1 MSKSYLMNTY
11 GRFDVTF
18 EKGKGTKLYDENGNE
33 YIDFV
38 SGVAVNC
45 LGHCHPSI
53 VNAIKDQSSK
63 LMHVSNYYWN
73 ESAMK
78 LTEVLCTHSD
88 FDKVFMCNSGTEAIE
103 AGLKLARKYGS
114 IHGGKD
120 KKEIIYM
127 NNSFHGRTMGS
138 LSVTG
143 QPKYQESFRPL
154 IGDVKGVNFN
164 DENDIKE
171 KISSKT
177 CAVIIEPIQGEG
189 GIIPAKKEYL
199 ELLRKLCDENNALLI
214 FDEVQ
219 CGMGRT
225 GSLFAYQKFGVVPDI
240 VCIAKALGGG
250 FPIGAMLAKEDAA
263 AAFVPGDHGNTY
275 GGNPL
280 ACSVALAVLNELIN
294 NKIVEVNVNE
304 KSKYLFDK
312 LNALKEKYKAI
323 NDVRGMGL
331 LIGVSV
337 DSNVKDIINKCF
349 ENKLLLITAGKD
361 VIRFLPPLNVS
372 FDEIDKVLSIF
383 EKSLSQ
389 C

>member
-11 GRFDVTF
+11 GRFNVTF
-18 EKGKGTKLYDENGNE
+18 DKGEGTKLYDKDGNE

-45 LGHCHPSI
+45 LGHCNPSI
-53 VNAIKDQSSK
+53 VKAIEEQSSK

-73 ESAMK
+73 ENAME
-78 LTEVLCTHSD
+78 LTEILCKNSE

-103 AGLKLARKYGS
+103 AGLKLARKYALL
-114 IHGGKD
+114 HGD
-120 KKEIIYM
+120 ENKKEIIYM
-127 NNSFHGRTMGS
+127 DNSFHGRTMGA

-143 QPKYQESFRPL
+143 QPKYQESFKPL
-154 IGDVKGVNFN
+154 IGAVKSVKFN
-164 DENDIKE
+164 DLDDIKQ

-177 CAVIIEPIQGEG
+177 AAVIVEPIQGEG

-199 ELLRKLCDENNALLI
+199 KLLRDLCDENNALLI

-219 CGMGRT
+219 CGMGRV
-225 GSLFAYQKFGVVPDI
+225 GSLFAYQKFEVVPDI

-250 FPIGAMLAKEDAA
+250 FPIGAMLAKESVASS
-263 AAFVPGDHGNTY
+263 FVPGDHGNTY

-280 ACSVALAVLNELIN
+280 ACAVAIAVLKELVD
-294 NKIVEVNVNE
+294 KKVVEINVNE

-312 LNALKEKYKAI
+312 LMTLKEKYKVI

-331 LIGVSV
+331 LIGVEV
-337 DSNVKDIINKCF
+337 ACDVKKIINKCF
-349 ENKLLLITAGKD
+349 ESKLLLITAGKN
-361 VIRFLPPLNVS
+361 VVRFLPPLNVS
-372 FDEIDKVLSIF
+372 FEEIDKALGIF
-383 EKSLSQ
+383 EESIK
-389 C
+389 

>member
-18 EKGKGTKLYDENGNE
+18 VKGKGTKLYDDKGNE

-53 VNAIKDQSSK
+53 VNAIKEQSSK

-143 QPKYQESFRPL
+143 QPKYQESFKPL
-154 IGDVKGVNFN
+154 IGGVKSVDFN

-189 GIIPAKKEYL
+189 GIVPAKKEYL
-199 ELLRKLCDENNALLI
+199 QLLRKLCNENGALLI

-250 FPIGAMLAKEDAA
+250 FPIGAMLAKENVAS
-263 AAFVPGDHGNTY
+263 AFVPGDHGNTY

-280 ACSVALAVLNELIN
+280 ACSIALAVLNELIN
-294 NKIVEVNVNE
+294 NKVVEVNVNE

-312 LNALKEKYKAI
+312 LNALKKKYKVI

-337 DSNVKDIINKCF
+337 NCNVKDIVNKCF
-349 ENKLLLITAGKD
+349 ENKLLLITAGED
-361 VIRFLPPLNVS
+361 VVRFLPPLNVS
-372 FDEIDKVLSIF
+372 FDEIDKAVSIF
-383 EKSLSQ
+383 EKSL
-389 C
+389 

>member
-18 EKGKGTKLYDENGNE
+18 VKGKGTKLYDDKGNE

-53 VNAIKDQSSK
+53 VNAIKEQSSK

-143 QPKYQESFRPL
+143 QPKYQESFKPL
-154 IGDVKGVNFN
+154 IGGVKSVDFN

-189 GIIPAKKEYL
+189 GIVPAKKEYL
-199 ELLRKLCDENNALLI
+199 QLLRKLCNENGALLI

-250 FPIGAMLAKEDAA
+250 FPIGAMLAKENVAS
-263 AAFVPGDHGNTY
+263 AFVPGDHGNTY

-280 ACSVALAVLNELIN
+280 ACSIALAVLNELIN
-294 NKIVEVNVNE
+294 NKVVEVNVNE

-312 LNALKEKYKAI
+312 LNALKKKYKVI

-337 DSNVKDIINKCF
+337 NCNVKDIVNKCF
-349 ENKLLLITAGKD
+349 ENKLLLITAGED
-361 VIRFLPPLNVS
+361 VVRFLPPLNVS
-372 FDEIDKVLSIF
+372 FDEIDKAVSLF
-383 EKSLSQ
+383 EKSLS
-389 C
+389 

>member
-18 EKGKGTKLYDENGNE
+18 EKGEGTKLYDKEGNE
-33 YIDFV
+33 YLDFV

-45 LGHCHPSI
+45 LGHCNPVI
-53 VNAIKDQSSK
+53 VNTIKEQSSK
-63 LMHVSNYYWN
+63 LMHISNYYWN
-73 ESAMK
+73 ENAMK
-78 LTEVLCTHSD
+78 LTEILCKNSD

-114 IHGGKD
+114 IHGGEE

-127 NNSFHGRTMGS
+127 ENSFHGRTMGA

-154 IGDVKGVNFN
+154 IGDVKSVKFN
-164 DENDIKE
+164 DEEDIKI
-171 KISSKT
+171 KISKNT
-177 CAVIIEPIQGEG
+177 AAVIVEPIQGEG

-199 ELLRKLCDENNALLI
+199 KLLRELCDENGAVLI

-225 GSLFAYQKFGVVPDI
+225 GKLFAYEKFGVVPDI

-250 FPIGAMLAKEDAA
+250 FPIGAMVAKENVAA
-263 AAFVPGDHGNTY
+263 SFVPGDHGNTY

-280 ACSVALAVLNELIN
+280 ACAVATSVLGELIDK
-294 NKIVEVNVNE
+294 KIIEVNVNE
-304 KSKYLFDK
+304 KSGYLFDK
-312 LNALKEKYKAI
+312 LKKLKEKYHI
-323 NDVRGMGL
+323 ISDVRGMGL
-331 LIGVSV
+331 LVGVEIKS
-337 DSNVKDIINKCF
+337 DIKKIINTCF
-349 ENKLLLITAGKD
+349 ENKLLLITAGAN

-372 FDEIDKVLSIF
+372 FEEIDKALSIF
-383 EKSLSQ
+383 EKAL
-389 C
+389 

>member
-18 EKGKGTKLYDENGNE
+18 VKGKGTKLYDDKGNE
-33 YIDFV
+33 YTDFV

-53 VNAIKDQSSK
+53 VNAIKEQSSK

-73 ESAMK
+73 ESAME

-114 IHGGKD
+114 IHGGQD

-154 IGDVKGVNFN
+154 IGGVKSVNFN

-189 GIIPAKKEYL
+189 GIVPANKEYL
-199 ELLRKLCDENNALLI
+199 QLLRKLCNENGALLI

-250 FPIGAMLAKEDAA
+250 FPIGAMLAKENVAS
-263 AAFVPGDHGNTY
+263 AFVPGDHGNTY

-294 NKIVEVNVNE
+294 NKVVEVNVNE

-312 LNALKEKYKAI
+312 LNDLKKKYKVI
-323 NDVRGMGL
+323 DDVRGMGL

-337 DSNVKDIINKCF
+337 NCNVKDVINKCF

-372 FDEIDKVLSIF
+372 FEEIDKAVSIF
-383 EKSLSQ
+383 EKSLS
-389 C
+389 